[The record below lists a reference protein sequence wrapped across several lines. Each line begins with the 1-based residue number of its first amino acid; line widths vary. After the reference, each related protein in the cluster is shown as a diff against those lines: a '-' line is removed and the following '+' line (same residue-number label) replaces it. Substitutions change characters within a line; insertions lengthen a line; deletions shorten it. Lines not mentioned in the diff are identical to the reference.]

1 MVYLP
6 IAEAHNRLSAL
17 LKKVS
22 HSPIV
27 LTRRGKAVGVLISP
41 EEYERL
47 KRYEAYDTLVNLS
60 HTLRES
66 GLTAAELYRA
76 SREDL
81 EDRA

>member
-1 MVYLP
+1 MLHLP

-22 HSPIV
+22 QTPIV

-47 KRYEAYDTLVNLS
+47 KRYEAYDTLVGIS

-66 GLTAAELYRA
+66 GLTAAELYRTA
-76 SREDL
+76 REDL

>member
-1 MVYLP
+1 MLHLP
-6 IAEAHNRLSAL
+6 IAEAHNRLSSL
-17 LKKVS
+17 LKKVAQT
-22 HSPIV
+22 PIV

-47 KRYEAYDTLVNLS
+47 KRYEAYDTLVGLS

-76 SREDL
+76 AREDL
-81 EDRA
+81 EGRA